1 MGHGPPLRRVRDVDR
16 LVGLALTN
24 QRLVSIQ
31 NIIAVPAQS
40 HGRSPWVGDLGS
52 QGIAADEVMVQFGHV
67 VPSDLDG
74 SAVAGPD
81 VHGINRARHL
91 PALHHFRPLGVCDCP
106 NKRPRMLREATL
118 YVVDEVSAPAETLDA
133 KLFTSLVD
141 SIVDRGTI
149 GDWAM
154 QFVGQI
160 TRHADAGNLGL
171 DPVDAT
177 VAEAE
182 KADVTK
188 VLTCCPF
195 EKLQ

>member
-1 MGHGPPLRRVRDVDR
+1 
-16 LVGLALTN
+16 
-24 QRLVSIQ
+24 
-31 NIIAVPAQS
+31 
-40 HGRSPWVGDLGS
+40 
-52 QGIAADEVMVQFGHV
+52 MVQFGHV

-171 DPVDAT
+171 DPLMRLLRKRRKRMSRRFSP
-177 VAEAE
+177 VALSRSCNDFGPAIW
-182 KADVTK
+182 
-188 VLTCCPF
+188 
-195 EKLQ
+195 